1 MHADAGNHREQ
12 LKWRLHIHDI
22 LLWTTVWLSRCA
34 LTRAMDLK
42 QSWFGWF
49 SETLVCWAAVQQFNS
64 TSRTP
69 ALFQKKPVVST
80 RLVYEQHWRCWRSG
94 IVDGPSMPLYRSKFR
109 WRGSFRVM
117 TSTKSDFGDGR
128 GEVPKM
134 VIYNITMG
142 KSPLIVNL
150 PIWKMVIFHSYV
162 INYQMVCQIC
172 GTGTAVGTGP
182 FLAARLLIESTPGP
196 STAPCRRRST
206 ILVWDP
212 WTGSPLLNSR
222 LTILFIFFDQWQLA
236 WATLGPISV

>member
-1 MHADAGNHREQ
+1 M
-12 LKWRLHIHDI
+12 
-22 LLWTTVWLSRCA
+22 
-34 LTRAMDLK
+34 
-42 QSWFGWF
+42 
-49 SETLVCWAAVQQFNS
+49 
-64 TSRTP
+64 
-69 ALFQKKPVVST
+69 
-80 RLVYEQHWRCWRSG
+80 YEQHWRCWRSG